1 MSTKIVPTTFS
12 FEQCMLIQLGLKP
25 KAFAVDAPIYP
36 DINVAALRGEAPVG
50 KLHNTNLGVLPA
62 VSTIVNLE
70 NISTPVSGTTNVAP
84 IVSVI
89 PSNEVELLSDS
100 DDEAE
105 GEDDD

>member
-1 MSTKIVPTTFS
+1 MSTKIVPSTFS

-36 DINVAALRGEAPVG
+36 DINVAALRGEVPVG
-50 KLHNTNLGVLPA
+50 KLQNTNLGGLP
-62 VSTIVNLE
+62 INVNLE